1 MPILRPG
8 EGIQR
13 SISSID
19 SIKGL
24 YFNRFSRYLFA
35 WFVILSCALFPQSSS
50 VFGAPGTS
58 GGLILDTPV
67 GARAIA
73 MGEAYTAQADDVSS
87 LYWNPAGIALLNQ
100 SQASFMYNQ
109 SFQGLNYQNGAVATP
124 LENGGIGGS
133 ISYLSFGQINGF
145 DTSRNPTGDVNAYSG
160 VATVGGGF
168 LLGPLSLGLNM
179 KTVRAQLA
187 DVSATGVVGDVGGI
201 WTLQH
206 EVYGGTLRL
215 GATVRNWGT
224 GLKFIDQNDPFPL
237 QWRLG
242 AAAVQMMNKKLN
254 VSVDVGQERD
264 VRAAGYGGIEYWIIP
279 LIALRVGYAGTD
291 QQGNGLRAGI
301 GLKVKDFSFD
311 YAYSGYGDL
320 GMSHRYE
327 VSWRFG
333 TIHPILTPEER
344 ALLRRAK
351 LAMAQERYGEA
362 TMLFDSLIKM
372 EPRYRPARRLIKT
385 TMRDLEG
392 QEREEAMTRPVGLQ
406 ANGKDDGAI
415 DAQELTELL
424 QLSEDSAK
432 VAAARDHEVPKT
444 EEETLAPIVPG
455 NTAGAQNP

>member
-1 MPILRPG
+1 MEMRPG
-8 EGIQR
+8 EGFQK
-13 SISSID
+13 SLSSLD
-19 SIKGL
+19 SIENVS
-24 YFNRFSRYLFA
+24 FNRFAKQSFA
-35 WFVILSCALFPQSSS
+35 FFFILSCTLFFQSPS

-133 ISYLSFGQINGF
+133 ISYLSFGQISGF
-145 DTSRNPTGDVNAYSG
+145 DSSHNPTGDVNAYSG
-160 VATVGGGF
+160 VATVGGGL

-187 DVSATGVVGDVGGI
+187 DVSATGVAGDIGGI

-206 EVYGGTLRL
+206 EVYGGTIRL
-215 GATVRNWGT
+215 GAAVRNWGT

-242 AAAVQMMNKKLN
+242 AAAVQLMNKKLN

-264 VRAAGYGGIEYWIIP
+264 VKAAGYVGLEYWIIP
-279 LIALRVGYAGTD
+279 IIALRAGYAGTD
-291 QQGNGLRAGI
+291 QEGNGLRAGV

-333 TIHPILTPEER
+333 TIRPILTPEER

-372 EPRYRPARRLIKT
+372 EPHYHPARKLIKT
-385 TMRDLEG
+385 AMKDLEG
-392 QEREEAMTRPVGLQ
+392 QEGAEAMARPSGLQ
-406 ANGKDDGAI
+406 ANEKDDGAI
-415 DAQELTELL
+415 DTKELTELL
-424 QLSEDSAK
+424 QLSADSERL
-432 VAAARDHEVPKT
+432 AAAKDNEVPKA
-444 EEETLAPIVPG
+444 EAETLAPLVPN